1 MWEAFAGAWFG
12 LQAVPK
18 FDERLGHGGW
28 SGTRTRGAALYR
40 DLGVQLTREGYP
52 WRLDEPAPGTRPH
65 APDLDS
71 AVSIPRAAGLGV
83 MLMCMDT
90 PAWAAATG
98 PTTGDSPHAVPRGLY
113 EPVFVNGRDDA
124 PPGVAVNPA
133 NLWATWLT
141 RVARRHRGQVLA
153 YQIWNEPDF
162 PSGDLG
168 RAPGDPVRSWW
179 GSVDD
184 YARLLRVASRTIRR
198 VDPGAAIVTGGL
210 GYPAYLQA
218 LLDRGGGP
226 DLDVV
231 DFHAYGGPTSDGAV
245 RALLDVASGFRQV
258 LRRHGLERP
267 LSCSES
273 GFPARDPAEQ
283 AAALAK
289 LYVTARTEAIGPLAW
304 YAATNPSWR
313 QMGLVDGWSLAR
325 PRGGFAAYRTMS
337 RLLNQARPLEGGL
350 RPPQVVEHRFDTP
363 GGELRVAWAPY
374 RRPTAAWPWRFP
386 AGGWRVTPGGE
397 VRPCPDGRVALASE
411 PVLWCARRPALPG
424 HGVGEGLPF
433 VAGSVAV
440 ASVEA
445 SVTDPGGFHEA
456 ECAVDGDPDTEWL
469 GKAGEGARLTCTLV
483 RPAAVASL
491 ALKTGPR
498 ETPLV
503 VRLNGSDGRTVGRVR
518 LPAGGEWSL
527 ERLGLPPG
535 PPVARMEVVWPA
547 ARQAPRLF
555 HVELGLRDGR

>member
-1 MWEAFAGAWFG
+1 
-12 LQAVPK
+12 
-18 FDERLGHGGW
+18 
-28 SGTRTRGAALYR
+28 
-40 DLGVQLTREGYP
+40 
-52 WRLDEPAPGTRPH
+52 
-65 APDLDS
+65 
-71 AVSIPRAAGLGV
+71 
-83 MLMCMDT
+83 
-90 PAWAAATG
+90 
-98 PTTGDSPHAVPRGLY
+98 
-113 EPVFVNGRDDA
+113 
-124 PPGVAVNPA
+124 VAVNPA

-424 HGVGEGLPF
+424 HGVGEGPPF